1 MLYELFKPFSY
12 PFGFK
17 TTVIF
22 VVVLSMMLFSS
33 CDPSGIYDRNVQI
46 DPEGWAV
53 ADKKPFEVDATDT
66 LALLNF
72 YINLRHTTDYRYR
85 NIFLFVDTFFPDGTQ
100 SKDTIEIILADQK
113 GEWFGKGIGDIR
125 SNQVLLKRGFSF
137 PMKGKYKFRIE
148 QGMREPELKG
158 IMDVGIRI
166 ERM

>member
-1 MLYELFKPFSY
+1 MY
-12 PFGFK
+12 
-17 TTVIF
+17 
-22 VVVLSMMLFSS
+22 VVVALCCIFFLSS
-33 CDPSGIYDRNVQI
+33 CDPSGIYDHNIQV

-53 ADKKPFEVDATDT
+53 ADKKPFEVEATDT

-72 YINLRHTTDYRYR
+72 YINLRHTTDYKYR
-85 NIFLFVDTFFPDGTQ
+85 NIFLFVDTFFPDNTQ

-148 QGMREPELKG
+148 QGMREPELKE
-158 IMDVGIRI
+158 ITDVGIRI

>member
-1 MLYELFKPFSY
+1 MY
-12 PFGFK
+12 
-17 TTVIF
+17 
-22 VVVLSMMLFSS
+22 VVVALCCIFFLSS
-33 CDPSGIYDRNVQI
+33 CDPSGIYDRNIQV

-53 ADKKPFEVDATDT
+53 ADKKPFEVEATDT

-72 YINLRHTTDYRYR
+72 YINLRHTTDYKYR
-85 NIFLFVDTFFPDGTQ
+85 NIFLFVDTFFPDNTQ

-148 QGMREPELKG
+148 QGMREPELKE
-158 IMDVGIRI
+158 ITDVGIRI

>member
-1 MLYELFKPFSY
+1 MIKFLSY
-12 PFGFK
+12 PVRVHGAMY
-17 TTVIF
+17 
-22 VVVLSMMLFSS
+22 VVVALCCIFFLSS
-33 CDPSGIYDRNVQI
+33 CDPSGIYDHNIQV

-53 ADKKPFEVDATDT
+53 ADKKPFEVEATDT

-72 YINLRHTTDYRYR
+72 YINLRHTTDYKYR
-85 NIFLFVDTFFPDGTQ
+85 NIFLFVDTFFPDNTQ

-148 QGMREPELKG
+148 QGMREPELKE
-158 IMDVGIRI
+158 ITDVGIRI